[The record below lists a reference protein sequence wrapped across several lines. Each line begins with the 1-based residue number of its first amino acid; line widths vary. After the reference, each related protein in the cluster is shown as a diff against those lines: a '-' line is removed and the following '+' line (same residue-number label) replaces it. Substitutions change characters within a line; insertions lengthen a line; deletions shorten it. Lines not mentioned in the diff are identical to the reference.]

1 MTQSTPER
9 KPCGTCGE
17 KFTVT
22 ATGGMRSHSTDNP
35 AFQAEPDNPDN
46 RKCRGVGEPPAGAKA
61 PGDSNDGPQCRL
73 CKHPVQLSSN
83 GRARSHL
90 TPEATP
96 RPCPAG
102 SDFPLGT
109 YPEIVGTTD
118 GLVATL
124 AFDCEHREAGACWD
138 CYGAR
143 AAESC
148 PDHDDPIECTCQAKA
163 GQARMAAE
171 KQLTMAE
178 RLKAVETDDFGR
190 PVRECFNCDVLGCTG
205 CGEPLVDS
213 RTAAMTPVSGEPDDD
228 RPEASRFTEL
238 LARETRGAG
247 TVLDRIDPAVLQ
259 NRQAPELS
267 HQYTDSTGV
276 VWDHNGPA
284 ETCEAPDCVTMRQ
297 AADDD
302 GLMDVYGRTKSG
314 GVHCPQCD
322 TDDHRCPGCGTDVRH
337 GVVAC
342 DECTARVDAE
352 KAERQEAC
360 THPDG
365 FQDTLHAD
373 GQEVPACE
381 HCDAVAPASK
391 LPRGETDDGRPC
403 DHADGLFGLEDGN
416 PVCVACGTEC
426 THPDGYAGTA
436 DVPGSDDQDRVVS
449 VCEICGTVNPEDAE
463 PVGPD
468 PELPNCPHPMTHRA
482 GCGCPDDDYT
492 PGQYS
497 PDNDPQVRLG
507 ELDEGDYFIRNGTVM
522 RLTEKESRTSVLAEV
537 VEGPHKGRTGE
548 LTNLNEV
555 VHRVP
560 EPESKDSYA
569 GVDPRD
575 VMGMARRG
583 AATVREAADR
593 DQRAKT
599 DVDWRTPADLL
610 AKMSE
615 EIRGMDALRFNCAG
629 CKHPITPLVDQFSF
643 DGRAAVVSWACEQGI
658 TSGYRVCRDH
668 ECRPDCLV
676 SIGDLEFGEFFVRRG
691 VLMRCTSS
699 GYGLVEAVVVEGP
712 MKGRTGE
719 LKNPAEQVERTYCR
733 HDFSYADDGQFGHSG
748 TFCDYCGKGQETTEC
763 TDDRTATR
771 QPRSSAAQAAPGTT
785 AKASTNGRT
794 AAVTTDQDAAAA
806 AFLGNGRTSAP
817 AQNGSANQ
825 ADAAAQF
832 LAGGSGAHGEV
843 ETKRD
848 RFGRYLIPHPDTGK
862 ETAWTRSTTFAKS
875 ISDTYALSQ
884 WGLRMALLGATVRP
898 DIVQRAHGKHVKVD
912 KQLLDELTADLK
924 NAAGDKVA
932 ANLGTS
938 MHSFTEMADR
948 AWHSPGGPRSVL
960 DQIPPDCQGMVA
972 TYIRLLEETGLEPVP
987 HLIEFTTVV
996 KQYGVAGTSDNCYK
1010 VTKPLKLKIGRAE
1023 VQLNPGEYVI
1033 GDKKT
1038 GKDLDY
1044 GWQEIVIQL
1053 ATYAQGI
1060 NTAGVWDRKDE
1071 VWEPDPLSR
1080 FDKPGTKVRLDA
1092 GIVVHLP
1099 VDKESEKQP
1108 AVYGVDLESGW
1119 NAAVLCER
1127 VRAWRKV
1134 RYLAS
1139 PVMVSEE
1146 GTTFVPAPSTPGV
1159 TSRPK
1164 PAVVTQTTVRPPTLR
1179 DRASNV
1185 TSKSE
1190 ASAVWKDAKEDGLSD
1205 AEVDELVA
1213 VMQDRLRKLAEPG
1226 G

>member
-9 KPCGTCGE
+9 MKCSVCPGE
-17 KFTVT
+17 YTVT
-22 ATGGMRSHSTDNP
+22 RDGKVRHHSTDNP
-35 AFQAEPDNPDN
+35 EFQAGPDSK
-46 RKCRGVGEPPAGAKA
+46 RCKGAGEPPATAAGVALA
-61 PGDSNDGPQCRL
+61 EDMESGDPQCRL
-73 CKHPVQLSSN
+73 CKHPVQLTGN
-83 GRARSHL
+83 GRVRSHL

-96 RPCPAG
+96 RQCPAG
-102 SDFPLGT
+102 SDFPLGA

-124 AFDCEHREAGACWD
+124 ARDCEHREIGECYD
-138 CYGAR
+138 CYAARGAER
-143 AAESC
+143 C
-148 PDHDDPIECTCQAKA
+148 PDHGDPIECTCQAKA
-163 GQARMAAE
+163 GQAQMAAE
-171 KQLTMAE
+171 KQLTMAD
-178 RLKAVETDDFGR
+178 RLRAVETDDFGR
-190 PVRECFNCDVLGCTG
+190 PVRECFNCDALGCTG
-205 CGEPLVDS
+205 CGEP
-213 RTAAMTPVSGEPDDD
+213 AADDG
-228 RPEASRFTEL
+228 RSEASRFTEL
-238 LARETRGAG
+238 LKRETRGAG
-247 TVLDRIDPAVLQ
+247 TVLDRIDPVVLQ
-259 NRQAPELS
+259 
-267 HQYTDSTGV
+267 D
-276 VWDHNGPA
+276 
-284 ETCEAPDCVTMRQ
+284 
-297 AADDD
+297 
-302 GLMDVYGRTKSG
+302 GRTKSG
-314 GVHCPQCD
+314 GVYCEQCD
-322 TDDHRCPGCGTDVRH
+322 TDNHRCPGCGTDVPH
-337 GVVAC
+337 GTVAC
-342 DECTARVDAE
+342 TPCHR
-352 KAERQEAC
+352 EALAGRLPRGTTEDGRPCHHHEALFGMEGDLLVCVACGTPC

-365 FQDTLHAD
+365 FTDND
-373 GQEVPACE
+373 PVE
-381 HCDAVAPASK
+381 
-391 LPRGETDDGRPC
+391 DDGEGLVFRCELCGSVDSGDELPGRCTC
-403 DHADGLFGLEDGN
+403 DSEDHTHDGGC
-416 PVCVACGTEC
+416 PA
-426 THPDGYAGTA
+426 A
-436 DVPGSDDQDRVVS
+436 
-449 VCEICGTVNPEDAE
+449 
-463 PVGPD
+463 VGPD

-482 GCGCPDDDYT
+482 GCGCPDDDST
-492 PGQYS
+492 EPKDPGLLVE
-497 PDNDPQVRLG
+497 QVRVR
-507 ELDEGDYFIRNGTVM
+507 ELDEGDTFIRRGTRM
-522 RLTEKESRTSVLAEV
+522 RLTGRESATVVLAEV
-537 VEGPHKGRTGE
+537 LDGPYKGRTGE
-548 LTNLNEV
+548 LKNPDEIV
-555 VHRVP
+555 ERDRP
-560 EPESKDSYA
+560 EEDRATEALGKCTRC
-569 GVDPRD
+569 GEPRD
-575 VMGMARRG
+575 GHAH
-583 AATVREAADR
+583 
-593 DQRAKT
+593 
-599 DVDWRTPADLL
+599 DVLESDGGWRTPGDLL

-615 EIRGMDALRFNCAG
+615 EIRGMDALRFNCAE
-629 CKHPITPLVDQFSF
+629 CKHPITPIIDQFSL
-643 DGRAAVVSWACEQGI
+643 DGRAAVVTWACEPHI
-658 TSGYRVCRDH
+658 TSSYQKCKDH
-668 ECRPDCLV
+668 ECRPDVLV
-676 SIGDLEFGEFFVRRG
+676 SIGDLEFGDHFVRRG

-733 HDFSYADDGQFGHSG
+733 HNFSEPDGDGG
-748 TFCDYCGKGQETTEC
+748 LNCKYCGDLKTTTEQETTEC
-763 TDDRTATR
+763 KQDTEARTS
-771 QPRSSAAQAAPGTT
+771 PRSSSAQERPATTGPGQAPGSKPPTPASAPAASKSSSPATSSAPT
-785 AKASTNGRT
+785 AKASTNGRS
-794 AAVTTDQDAAAA
+794 AVATTDQNAAAA
-806 AFLGNGRTSAP
+806 AFLGNGRP
-817 AQNGSANQ
+817 AALATTGSANQ

-832 LAGGSGAHGEV
+832 LAGGSGAHGEA

-862 ETAWTRSTTFAKS
+862 EQAWTRSTTFAKS
-875 ISDTYALSQ
+875 ISDTYALGQ
-884 WGLRMALLGATVRP
+884 WGLRMALLGATMRP
-898 DIVQRAHGKHVKVD
+898 DIVQRAHGKHVKAD
-912 KQLLDELTADLK
+912 KPLLDELTAELK

-960 DQIPPDCQGMVA
+960 DQIPPDCRDMVA

-1023 VQLNPGEYVI
+1023 VHLSPGEYVI

-1060 NTAGVWDRKDE
+1060 NTAGVWDRKEE

-1099 VDKESEKQP
+1099 VDRESEKQP

-1164 PAVVTQTTVRPPTLR
+1164 PAVVTQTTVRPPSLMDKAR
-1179 DRASNV
+1179 SV

-1190 ASAVWKDAKEDGLSD
+1190 ASAVWKEAREAGKSD
-1205 AEVDELVA
+1205 AEVDKLVA
-1213 VMQDRLRKLAEPG
+1213 TMQARLRELAEPG